1 MLHKSNTNKKGKKE
15 AKEACA
21 MKPKISEILI
31 EDFMKPYGLT
41 VYKLARDIDLPVSR
55 VQGILRDTHK
65 ITVDTSVRLGKY
77 FGLSDKYFL
86 DLQNDI
92 DIKNLKEKY
101 EAALARVKVLG

>member
-1 MLHKSNTNKKGKKE
+1 MLQKISVKKADKKSVE
-15 AKEACA
+15 EACTV
-21 MKPKISEILI
+21 KPKISEILI

-41 VYKLARDIDLPVSR
+41 VYKLARDIDLPVSK

-92 DIKNLKEKY
+92 DIKNLKERY

>member
-1 MLHKSNTNKKGKKE
+1 MQRLS
-15 AKEACA
+15 AKRDAA
-21 MKPKISEILI
+21 KRGRGAYAVKQKISEILI

-41 VYKLARDIDLPVSR
+41 VHKLARDIDLPVSR

-86 DLQNDI
+86 DIQNEI
-92 DIKNLKEKY
+92 DIKNLKERY
-101 EAALARVKVLG
+101 EAALAKVKVLG

>member
-1 MLHKSNTNKKGKKE
+1 MLQKISVNKGDKKR
-15 AKEACA
+15 AKAACA
-21 MKPKISEILI
+21 VKPKISEILI
-31 EDFMKPYGLT
+31 ENFMKPYGLT
-41 VYKLARDIDLPVSR
+41 VHKLARDIDLPVSR

-92 DIKNLKEKY
+92 DIENLKARY

>member
-1 MLHKSNTNKKGKKE
+1 MLQKISAKKADKKSVE
-15 AKEACA
+15 EACTV
-21 MKPKISEILI
+21 KLKISEILI

-41 VYKLARDIDLPVSR
+41 VYKLARDIDLPVSK

-92 DIKNLKEKY
+92 DIKNLKERY